1 MILELGRITLKMKKQ
16 VLNSMLVSLKFL
28 TSGVE
33 NNSNGF
39 TGCYENELRY
49 METTEHTQHL
59 VC

>member
-1 MILELGRITLKMKKQ
+1 MKKQ
-16 VLNSMLVSLKFL
+16 VLNSMLLSLKFL

-39 TGCYENELRY
+39 TGCYEEELRY

-59 VC
+59 IC